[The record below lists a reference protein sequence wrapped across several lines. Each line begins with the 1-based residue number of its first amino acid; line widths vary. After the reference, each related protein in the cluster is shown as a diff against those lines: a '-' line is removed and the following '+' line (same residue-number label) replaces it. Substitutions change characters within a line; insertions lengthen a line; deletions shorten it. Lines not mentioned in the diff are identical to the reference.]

1 MLARRSYLSK
11 PKDSRAIGCGCTSNH
26 SDSVPMLPTSWRR
39 LLSLIRILLGMSCLA
54 IQLVASGFA
63 ITDTVILFAGY
74 VIYACVALFWRSLED
89 SGYLSLALILDFVFF
104 FLSTTSSASYSYWV
118 SSVFYAYLLLVA
130 VMLHPWW
137 KAVSL
142 VAASLLLVYAASP
155 MHAAFLRPGLIA
167 AGILGCVLAIQREY
181 LEERLSNASRQTVL
195 YRYDAEKAR
204 ESERQRIAAD
214 FHDGPLQSFISF
226 QMRLEIIRKLLLR
239 DQTAATEE
247 LVQLQELCKSQV
259 NELRSFVRSM
269 RPVDVEGSLTATLRR
284 VVEQFQKDSGIPT
297 TFVSAEFLEPAEPE
311 VSLELLQIV
320 REALY
325 NVQKHSSATRVAVS
339 IAKSDNALE
348 IGIEDNGGGFPFSG
362 KYTLDELELLR
373 LGPMSIKRRVRTLGG
388 DLLLDS
394 KPGQGAGLK
403 IRLAT

>member
-1 MLARRSYLSK
+1 
-11 PKDSRAIGCGCTSNH
+11 
-26 SDSVPMLPTSWRR
+26 MLPTSWRR

-63 ITDTVILFAGY
+63 ITDTVILFTGY

-89 SGYLSLALILDFVFF
+89 SGYPSLALILDFVFF

-118 SSVFYAYLLLVA
+118 SSVFYAYLLIVA

-137 KAVSL
+137 KALAL

-247 LVQLQELCKSQV
+247 LIQLQELCKTQV

-269 RPVDVEGSLTATLRR
+269 RPVDVEGSLNATLRR
-284 VVEQFQKDSGIPT
+284 VVEQFQKDSGIPAS
-297 TFVSAEFLEPAEPE
+297 FVSAEFLEPAEPE

-339 IAKSDNALE
+339 IAKSDKALE
-348 IGIEDNGGGFPFSG
+348 IGIEDNGAGFPFSG

>member
-1 MLARRSYLSK
+1 
-11 PKDSRAIGCGCTSNH
+11 
-26 SDSVPMLPTSWRR
+26 MLPTSWRR

-54 IQLVASGFA
+54 IQLVASSFA

-74 VIYACVALFWRSLED
+74 TIYACVALFWRSLED
-89 SGYLSLALILDFVFF
+89 SGYPSLALVLDFVFF

-118 SSVFYAYLLLVA
+118 SSVFYAYLLIVA

-137 KAVSL
+137 KAVAL
-142 VAASLLLVYAASP
+142 VASSLLLVYAASP

-239 DQTAATEE
+239 DQNAATEE
-247 LVQLQELCKSQV
+247 LVHLQDLCKSQV

-269 RPVDVEGSLTATLRR
+269 RPVDVEGSLNATLRR
-284 VVEQFQKDSGIPT
+284 VVEQFQKDSGIPAS
-297 TFVSAEFLEPAEPE
+297 FVSAEFLEPAEPE

-339 IAKSDNALE
+339 IAKSDRALE
-348 IGIEDNGGGFPFSG
+348 IGIEDNGAGFPFSG

>member
-1 MLARRSYLSK
+1 
-11 PKDSRAIGCGCTSNH
+11 
-26 SDSVPMLPTSWRR
+26 MLPTSWRR

-54 IQLVASGFA
+54 IQLVASSFA
-63 ITDTVILFAGY
+63 ITDTVILFAVY
-74 VIYACVALFWRSLED
+74 TIYACVALFWRSLED
-89 SGYLSLALILDFVFF
+89 SGYPSLALVLDFVFF

-118 SSVFYAYLLLVA
+118 SSVFYAYLLIVA

-137 KAVSL
+137 KAVAL

-226 QMRLEIIRKLLLR
+226 QMRLEIIRKLLMR
-239 DQTAATEE
+239 DETAATEE
-247 LVQLQELCKSQV
+247 LIQLQELCKSQV

-269 RPVDVEGSLTATLRR
+269 RPVDVEGSLNATLRR
-284 VVEQFQKDSGIPT
+284 VVEQFQKDSGIPAS
-297 TFVSAEFLEPAEPE
+297 FVSAEFLEPAEPE

-339 IAKSDNALE
+339 IAKSDRALE
-348 IGIEDNGGGFPFSG
+348 IGIEDNGAGFPFSG

>member
-1 MLARRSYLSK
+1 
-11 PKDSRAIGCGCTSNH
+11 
-26 SDSVPMLPTSWRR
+26 MLPTSWRR

-54 IQLVASGFA
+54 IQLVASSFA

-74 VIYACVALFWRSLED
+74 TIYACVALFWRSLED
-89 SGYLSLALILDFVFF
+89 SGYPSLALILDFVFF
-104 FLSTTSSASYSYWV
+104 FLSTTSSAAYSYWV
-118 SSVFYAYLLLVA
+118 SSVFYAYLLIVA

-247 LVQLQELCKSQV
+247 LIQLQELCKSQV

-269 RPVDVEGSLTATLRR
+269 RPVDVEGSLNATLRR
-284 VVEQFQKDSGIPT
+284 VVEQFQKDSGIPAS
-297 TFVSAEFLEPAEPE
+297 FVSAEFLEPAEPE

-339 IAKSDNALE
+339 IAKSDRALE
-348 IGIEDNGGGFPFSG
+348 IGIEDNGAGFPFSG

-388 DLLLDS
+388 DLLIDS

>member
-1 MLARRSYLSK
+1 
-11 PKDSRAIGCGCTSNH
+11 
-26 SDSVPMLPTSWRR
+26 MLPTSWRR

-54 IQLVASGFA
+54 IELVSSSFVW
-63 ITDTVILFAGY
+63 TDTVILFGVY
-74 VIYACVALFWRSLED
+74 IIYACVALFWRSLED
-89 SGYLSLALILDFVFF
+89 SGYPTLALVLDFVFF
-104 FLSTTSSASYSYWV
+104 FISAISGSTYSYWI
-118 SSVFYAYLLLVA
+118 SSVFYAYVLLVA

-137 KAVSL
+137 KTLAVAGASI
-142 VAASLLLVYAASP
+142 SLLYVVPTLHSAE
-155 MHAAFLRPGLIA
+155 MLRPALIA
-167 AGILGCVLAIQREY
+167 AGILGSVLAIQREY

-226 QMRLEIIRKLLLR
+226 QMRLEIIRKLLSR
-239 DQTAATEE
+239 DLTAATEE
-247 LVQLQELCKSQV
+247 LLQLQELCKGQV
-259 NELRSFVRSM
+259 NELRAFVRSM
-269 RPVDVEGSLTATLRR
+269 RPVDVEGSLNATLRR
-284 VVEQFQKDSGIPT
+284 VVEQFQKDSGIPA
-297 TFVSAEFLEPAEPE
+297 TFVSAEFLEPSEPE

-339 IAKSDNALE
+339 VARSDSVLE
-348 IGIEDNGGGFPFSG
+348 IMIEDNGNGFPFSG
-362 KYTLDELELLR
+362 RYTLDELELLR
-373 LGPMSIKRRVRTLGG
+373 LGPLSIKRRVRTLGG
-388 DLLLDS
+388 DLTLDS

>member
-1 MLARRSYLSK
+1 
-11 PKDSRAIGCGCTSNH
+11 
-26 SDSVPMLPTSWRR
+26 MLPTSWRR

-54 IQLVASGFA
+54 TQLISSGFVW
-63 ITDTVILFAGY
+63 TDTVILFAVY
-74 VIYACVALFWRSLED
+74 TIYACVGLFWRSLED
-89 SGYLSLALILDFVFF
+89 AGYPTLALIIDFVFF
-104 FLSTTSSASYSYWV
+104 FLSATSGAAYGYWV
-118 SSVFYAYLLLVA
+118 SSVFYAYVLLVA
-130 VMLHPWW
+130 VMLHKWW
-137 KAVSL
+137 KAVVVA
-142 VAASLLLVYAASP
+142 VAAMLLLSAVPTLHSAEL
-155 MHAAFLRPGLIA
+155 LRPALIA

-226 QMRLEIIRKLLLR
+226 QMRLEIIRKLLTR
-239 DQTAATEE
+239 DQSAATDE
-247 LVQLQELCKSQV
+247 LHQLQELCKAQV

-269 RPVDVEGSLTATLRR
+269 RPVDVEGSLNATLRR
-284 VVEQFQKDSGIPT
+284 VVEQFQKDSGIPA
-297 TFVSAEFLEPAEPE
+297 TFVSAEFVEPSEPE

-325 NVQKHSSATRVAVS
+325 NVQKHSSATRVAVT
-339 IAKSDNALE
+339 IAKADSALE
-348 IGIEDNGGGFPFSG
+348 IGIEDNGSGFPFSG

-388 DLLLDS
+388 EMTLDS